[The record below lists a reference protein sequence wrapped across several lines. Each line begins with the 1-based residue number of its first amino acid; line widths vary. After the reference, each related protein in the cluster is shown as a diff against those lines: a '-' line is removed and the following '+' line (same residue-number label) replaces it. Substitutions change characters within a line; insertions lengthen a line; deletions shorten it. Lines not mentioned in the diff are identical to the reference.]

1 MPSGRWTALVAAYI
15 SVAPTWKFHTVAF
28 PVKNCTQASKFPVK
42 NCTHMPKFPVKNCT
56 HMPKFPVKNCTQASK
71 FPVKNSQKL
80 RIIGKKWE

>member
-42 NCTHMPKFPVKNCT
+42 N
-56 HMPKFPVKNCTQASK
+56 
-71 FPVKNSQKL
+71 SQKL